1 MGNNFVTIVYNDRGV
16 PSESYEFSMI
26 KGQFN
31 YACIVV
37 TPIDQG
43 SNRVEIKCRPE
54 LNEPLGHVKEPKTV
68 SDRNLAILVRQM
80 ALHCSLAAQIQQTL
94 GSKRDPYASNWLE
107 RLRQLK
113 RIKERVLKES
123 ENSNIKG
130 KEVGNSKSASNDF
143 TMAVLRQ
150 KDPSEGT

>member
-1 MGNNFVTIVYNDRGV
+1 MITDFRESDPKCNKKKRHIGNNFVTIVYNDRGV

-54 LNEPLGHVKEPKTV
+54 LNEPLGHVKV
-68 SDRNLAILVRQM
+68 S
-80 ALHCSLAAQIQQTL
+80 
-94 GSKRDPYASNWLE
+94 
-107 RLRQLK
+107 LRPL
-113 RIKERVLKES
+113 S
-123 ENSNIKG
+123 PCNIYFG
-130 KEVGNSKSASNDF
+130 KS
-143 TMAVLRQ
+143 
-150 KDPSEGT
+150 